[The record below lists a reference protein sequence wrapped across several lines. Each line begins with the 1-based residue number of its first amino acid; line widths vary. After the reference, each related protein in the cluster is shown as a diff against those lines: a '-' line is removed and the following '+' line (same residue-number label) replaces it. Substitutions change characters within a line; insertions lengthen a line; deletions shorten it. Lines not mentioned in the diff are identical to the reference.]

1 MSQFLWATTAWSL
14 IALLSAHGAYGQGTG
29 NSKAATAR
37 NKPTAPL
44 VLAEQGSFFVNEQQA
59 QTSFGA
65 ALGTRSSDLAK
76 ALGVSPDTAH
86 TISVKGMYVQY
97 QAPQTRA
104 RPSYPTIMVHG
115 SGHTGKTYEST
126 PDGRMGWAEYFV
138 RQGFPAYVVD
148 HAGRARSGFDPS
160 PSNTGKLDNKADL
173 VPGFQEFTNESAWIN
188 FRFGSSPFV
197 AYPDTKFPVSAKDQ
211 YFAQI
216 VPNTES
222 SFAEGDWPGRMAEC
236 IGLVN
241 RIKTVGG
248 TAENIH
254 LTDKGVRGNSHMLM
268 MDTNNQELAAM
279 IATWLRQHAFESPR
293 K

>member
-44 VLAEQGSFFVNEQQA
+44 VLAEQGSFFVNEQQV

-97 QAPQTRA
+97 QVPQTRA
-104 RPSYPTIMVHG
+104 RPSYPIIMVHG

-138 RQGFPAYVVD
+138 RQLV
-148 HAGRARSGFDPS
+148 
-160 PSNTGKLDNKADL
+160 TGPEEWQSA
-173 VPGFQEFTNESAWIN
+173 SAW
-188 FRFGSSPFV
+188 
-197 AYPDTKFPVSAKDQ
+197 
-211 YFAQI
+211 
-216 VPNTES
+216 
-222 SFAEGDWPGRMAEC
+222 
-236 IGLVN
+236 
-241 RIKTVGG
+241 
-248 TAENIH
+248 
-254 LTDKGVRGNSHMLM
+254 
-268 MDTNNQELAAM
+268 
-279 IATWLRQHAFESPR
+279 
-293 K
+293 